1 MIPFDSEMPVLCQ
14 EKTEKTSQMIS
25 LDKHDYKV
33 ISKGIEVWRETFE
46 THNAFPG
53 RGYKP

>member
-14 EKTEKTSQMIS
+14 EKTKEHPRWF

-33 ISKGIEVWRETFE
+33 ISKGIDVWRETFE
-46 THNAFPG
+46 IHKAFPD
-53 RGYKP
+53 RGYNP